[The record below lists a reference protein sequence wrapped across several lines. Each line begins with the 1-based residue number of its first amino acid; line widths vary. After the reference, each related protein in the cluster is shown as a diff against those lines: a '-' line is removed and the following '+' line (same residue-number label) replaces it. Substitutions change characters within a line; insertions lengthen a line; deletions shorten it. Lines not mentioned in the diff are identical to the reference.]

1 MCRIIKVMS
10 TTDSTIIPCTKQRT
24 KLTSCRSNKHIST
37 SAQSNNCKGLYGDD
51 RDLTCHLSE
60 EHNLES
66 TIPSCVRSLSL
77 MLGKRRLSVT
87 LEGKFFRVLP
97 SDQYRIY
104 LLRICALIMI
114 GFLAHIIRRF
124 PYHHITIIGNSVY
137 SKVAASTLS
146 SCGVPFALCRG
157 NNRISYYETEN
168 GKEVAFEGPSAKE
181 FLETIKSSESSIPVI
196 PLSSS
201 EISKVEQHT
210 GLKNLAKIQA
220 AVLSHFP
227 DKNGV
232 HLANLSDII
241 SGVKPNHNPVMHV
254 KKFFGNLY
262 YIMTTNEIWL
272 TQLIISDTVVPLQPG
287 EIISTSYG
295 SVVREGLMSTPTSL
309 DYNITSEED
318 RQIITQPS
326 CRTELIRK
334 DSYSVEIDLGIKQ
347 LSRPRG
353 VLMSESVDSDLATD
367 DSTNVPLT
375 ESIIYSLNR
384 PRPFIYNSIN
394 VVHPF
399 HLPMTWDPF
408 LTMMIVTRGL
418 LL

>member
-1 MCRIIKVMS
+1 MCQIIKVMS
-10 TTDSTIIPCTKQRT
+10 TADSTIIRS
-24 KLTSCRSNKHIST
+24 KLRSE
-37 SAQSNNCKGLYGDD
+37 QSNNCKRFHGDD
-51 RDLTCHLSE
+51 LDSTYHLSE
-60 EHNLES
+60 EPKLES
-66 TIPSCVRSLSL
+66 TISSCVRSLSL
-77 MLGKRRLSVT
+77 ILGKRKLSVT

-97 SDQYRIY
+97 SDQYRIC

-168 GKEVAFEGPSAKE
+168 GKEVAFEGPSSKG
-181 FLETIKSSESSIPVI
+181 FLENLNGVESSIPLI

-210 GLKNLAKIQA
+210 GLKNLDTIQK

-272 TQLIISDTVVPLQPG
+272 TRLIISDTVVPLQPG
-287 EIISTSYG
+287 EIISTSFG
-295 SVVREGLMSTPTSL
+295 KVIEAPSSF
-309 DYNITSEED
+309 DYNITTEED

-326 CRTELIRK
+326 FRTELIRR
-334 DSYSVEIDLGIKQ
+334 DSYSVEIDLVIKH
-347 LSRPRG
+347 L
-353 VLMSESVDSDLATD
+353 
-367 DSTNVPLT
+367 TNVPLT
-375 ESIIYSLNR
+375 ESIIYSLNK

-399 HLPMTWDPF
+399 HLPMTWDTF
-408 LTMMIVTRGL
+408 LTIMIVTRGL

>member
-1 MCRIIKVMS
+1 
-10 TTDSTIIPCTKQRT
+10 
-24 KLTSCRSNKHIST
+24 
-37 SAQSNNCKGLYGDD
+37 
-51 RDLTCHLSE
+51 
-60 EHNLES
+60 
-66 TIPSCVRSLSL
+66 
-77 MLGKRRLSVT
+77 
-87 LEGKFFRVLP
+87 
-97 SDQYRIY
+97 
-104 LLRICALIMI
+104 MI
-114 GFLAHIIRRF
+114 GFLAHVIRRF

-157 NNRISYYETEN
+157 NNRISYYETDN
-168 GKEVAFEGPSAKE
+168 GKEIAFEGPSAKG
-181 FLETIKSSESSIPVI
+181 FLENLNSVGSSIPVI

-210 GLKNLAKIQA
+210 GLKNLTTIQA

-227 DKNGV
+227 NKNGI

-241 SGVKPNHNPVMHV
+241 SEVKANHNPVMHV

-272 TQLIISDTVVPLQPG
+272 TQLIISDTAVPLQPG
-287 EIISTSYG
+287 EIISTLYG
-295 SVVREGLMSTPTSL
+295 SVIETPSSL

-334 DSYSVEIDLGIKQ
+334 DSYSVEIDLRIKQ
-347 LSRPRG
+347 LS
-353 VLMSESVDSDLATD
+353 TD
-367 DSTNVPLT
+367 DSTNLPLT

-384 PRPFIYNSIN
+384 PRPFIYNSIS